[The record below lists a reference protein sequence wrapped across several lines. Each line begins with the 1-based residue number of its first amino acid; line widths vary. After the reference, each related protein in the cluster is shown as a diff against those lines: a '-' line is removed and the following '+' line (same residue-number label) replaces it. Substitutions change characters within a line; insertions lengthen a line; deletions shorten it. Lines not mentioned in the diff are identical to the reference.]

1 MSLDEDVLDLGSA
14 GTVRKFWGKVTGPC
28 RLLNNQQVTASL
40 VIAVEIFVASL
51 LVWTVPGNCAAA
63 AEPATAALPNPS
75 SPTRNPKIRPRGGVQ
90 LQFIGRFRHSE
101 KSGTSAT
108 EITAFDPSTRQLFVV
123 NVEDQAI
130 DVLDLSQPALPVRVD
145 QIYVSALGIP
155 TSVSARAGRVVASV
169 AAEDR
174 RQRGHVVLIDPA
186 RRKIIHQIEVGYEP
200 DCVALTND
208 GKLLVVANEGSPN
221 ENYDFDPEGTIS
233 LIEIPDD
240 LAQIA
245 NAEITTIDFRRYND
259 DPEKMGPGVRIFGP
273 QATVAQDLEPEY
285 ITISADSQRAWVSLQ
300 ENNAI
305 ATIDLEQKSLI
316 SVQGLG
322 YKDHSQPGN
331 GFDAS
336 DRDQAINIRP
346 WPVKGLYQPDGL
358 ANFVSHGKRYL
369 VTAND
374 GKDRDYEGFSER
386 AMVSDLQLDPRRF
399 PQATELQKPENL
411 GRLRVSKT
419 TGDLNGNGLID
430 ELHAF
435 GGRSFSI
442 WDEQFHQVF
451 DSGDQFE
458 SIVASQQPHDFNS
471 DHEKREFDSRSAAK
485 GPEPESVVVTE
496 IGTKKIA
503 IIGLER
509 QSGLMV
515 YDVTN
520 PAKPVFEQFLSTR
533 SESTPSD
540 IVSPTGHEGDLG
552 PEGLLVIPAQ
562 DSPTKTPL
570 LVVANEISN
579 TTVIY
584 EIRLRTP

>member
-1 MSLDEDVLDLGSA
+1 M
-14 GTVRKFWGKVTGPC
+14 RKFWGKVTGQF
-28 RLLNNQQVTASL
+28 RLLNNQHVAPWK
-40 VIAVEIFVASL
+40 VIAAAIVVASL
-51 LVWTVPGNCAAA
+51 LVWTVQVNTAVAT
-63 AEPATAALPNPS
+63 EPAAVALPNQS
-75 SPTRNPKIRPRGGVQ
+75 STARTLKLRPRGEVQ
-90 LQFIGRFRHSE
+90 LQFLGRFRHSE

-108 EITAFDPSTRQLFVV
+108 EITAFDPTTRQLFVV
-123 NVEDQAI
+123 NVEDQVI
-130 DVLDLSQPALPVRVD
+130 DVLDLSRPAQPVRVD
-145 QIYVSALGIP
+145 QISVSALGIP

-174 RQRGHVVLIDPA
+174 RQRGHVVLIDPVH
-186 RRKIIHQIEVGYEP
+186 RKIVHQIQVGYEP

-208 GKLLVVANEGSPN
+208 GKLLVVANEGSAN

-233 LIEIPDD
+233 LIEFPDD
-240 LAQIA
+240 LTQIT

-259 DPEKMGPGVRIFGP
+259 SPEKMGPGVRIFGP
-273 QATVAQDLEPEY
+273 NATVAQDLEPEY
-285 ITISADSQRAWVSLQ
+285 ITISADGQRAWVSLQ

-305 ATIDLEQKSLI
+305 ATIDLEQKSLTF
-316 SVQGLG
+316 VRGLG

-336 DRDQAINIRP
+336 DQDQSINIRP

-358 ANFVSHGKRYL
+358 ANFVSHGRRFI

-374 GKDRDYEGFSER
+374 GKDRDCEGFSER
-386 AMVSDLQLDPRRF
+386 AMVSDLKLDPRRF
-399 PQATELQKPENL
+399 PHASELQKPENL

-419 TGDLNGNGLID
+419 TGDLNHDGLID

-442 WDEQFHQVF
+442 WDEQFHKIF
-451 DSGDQFE
+451 DSGDQLE
-458 SIVASQQPHDFNS
+458 SIVASQRPHDFNS

-485 GPEPESVVVTE
+485 GPEPESVVITE
-496 IGTKKIA
+496 IGSKKIA

-520 PAKPVFEQFLSTR
+520 PVKPVFEQFLSTR
-533 SESTPSD
+533 SESSQLD
-540 IVSPTGHEGDLG
+540 LVSQTSNEGDLG

-579 TTVIY
+579 ATVIY